1 MKVRSLVRSFVQQ
14 YTYTHNIFFNTN
26 INNVNKNILFNNS
39 NCKYDFVLLYLK
51 IKTKQKRIFK
61 NYMDIKFNSV
71 KKKT

>member
-1 MKVRSLVRSFVQQ
+1 MKVRSLVRSFNN
-14 YTYTHNIFFNTN
+14 TLTLIIFFSNTN

-61 NYMDIKFNSV
+61 NFMDIKFNSV
-71 KKKT
+71 QKKT